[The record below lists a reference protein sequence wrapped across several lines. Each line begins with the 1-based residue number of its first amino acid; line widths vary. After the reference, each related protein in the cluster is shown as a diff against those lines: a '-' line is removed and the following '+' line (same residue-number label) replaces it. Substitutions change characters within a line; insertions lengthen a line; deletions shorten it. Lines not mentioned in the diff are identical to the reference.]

1 MGDGEV
7 SFAVGEFHAAFGG
20 GELHASGAGGVEFE
34 GGAVVEAGTFVAGDG
49 GGVVNCGGRPEG
61 VPAEEG
67 AEGERGGEAGPS
79 EGTRPVSGRSRQSG
93 LFGGRRCKR
102 HDGRGAIEGGV
113 DLAAKFREFA
123 EEAEGLLEA
132 GDGGGVTRIGAEPLG
147 KFALTS
153 GRKAIVALCEPGD
166 RGVFDGGGGR
176 IDFHEGSFIAG
187 AASTR
192 PRASK

>member
-67 AEGERGGEAGPS
+67 AERERGGEAGPS
-79 EGTRPVSGRSRQSG
+79 ESARPASRCWRQSG
-93 LFGGRRCKR
+93 LLGGRGWKR
-102 HDGRGAIEGGV
+102 HDERRAIEGGV

-123 EEAEGLLEA
+123 EEAEGLLQA
-132 GDGGGVTRIGAEPLG
+132 GDGGGVPRIGAEPVG
-147 KFALTS
+147 ERAFA
-153 GRKAIVALCEPGD
+153 
-166 RGVFDGGGGR
+166 GG
-176 IDFHEGSFIAG
+176 
-187 AASTR
+187 
-192 PRASK
+192 